1 MAQNSFEQIT
11 ETIHTPKIF
20 SQYDK
25 KKIPNKQNRRVHKVD
40 EGTELIPSSCLL
52 E

>member
-1 MAQNSFEQIT
+1 MAQNSIEQIT

-25 KKIPNKQNRRVHKVD
+25 KKIPYKQNRRVHKVD
-40 EGTELIPSSCLL
+40 LRLL
-52 E
+52 VTKVLS

>member
-1 MAQNSFEQIT
+1 MAQNSIEQIT

-25 KKIPNKQNRRVHKVD
+25 KKNTKQTKQ
-40 EGTELIPSSCLL
+40 TSP
-52 E
+52 